1 MLVVSFAVKTCYH
14 LKSDIV
20 YLEVSKKYL
29 KSYPFFNELSETDFW
44 DYYESRGKNT
54 LFCMFLTIN
63 DVNDFLKE
71 FKGYFKF
78 LPYICNVN
86 KKSCYTC
93 FTGSG
98 TLINLHIFAFFF
110 FCPPRGHK
118 ELGRII
124 FSWGQV
130 MWVGDVSLLVTQS
143 RLAGTKVKQ

>member
-78 LPYICNVN
+78 LPYIC
-86 KKSCYTC
+86 
-93 FTGSG
+93 
-98 TLINLHIFAFFF
+98 
-110 FCPPRGHK
+110 
-118 ELGRII
+118 
-124 FSWGQV
+124 
-130 MWVGDVSLLVTQS
+130 
-143 RLAGTKVKQ
+143 TKRESV